1 MHECDCHIGCLSGSV
16 TRVGQELSGS
26 VSRIGAELCG
36 SIIRVGQGLSGYVNR
51 IGTELCGSVTRIGQ
65 ELCGSVTLVCS
76 VYNDSNCWR
85 WDAGEI
91 LLWDNNILIDLEWE

>member
-1 MHECDCHIGCLSGSV
+1 MYECDCHIGCLSGSV

-26 VSRIGAELCG
+26 VSRID
-36 SIIRVGQGLSGYVNR
+36 
-51 IGTELCGSVTRIGQ
+51 TELCGSVTRIGQ
-65 ELCGSVTLVCS
+65 GLCGSVTLVCS
-76 VYNDSNCWR
+76 VNNDSNCWR